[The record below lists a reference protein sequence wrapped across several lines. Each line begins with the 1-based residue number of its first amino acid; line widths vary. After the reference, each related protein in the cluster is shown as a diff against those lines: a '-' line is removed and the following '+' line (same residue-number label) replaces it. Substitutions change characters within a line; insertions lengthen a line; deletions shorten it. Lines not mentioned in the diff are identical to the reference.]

1 MSIKRTATAAGIF
14 LAAALTLTACSTGEP
29 TDPTTEPSET
39 ATPTPTAAATYAP
52 PANEAEAITAAEDA
66 ITRLLEAQ
74 SEINAAGG
82 EGAERYEDLAT
93 GNGLDVYQGNADAIA
108 NGPYANEDGENVD
121 GQSTSEGIIV
131 FEEETAYG
139 QELNGIENGLV
150 LLPGC
155 LDISGYTVTTA
166 DGKPAYRPDSDRNK
180 VEFQVS
186 YDADRKLW
194 LVSDLI
200 EFPGETC

>member
-14 LAAALTLTACSTGEP
+14 LAAALTLSACSTGEP
-29 TDPTTEPSET
+29 TEPTTTPSDSPE
-39 ATPTPTAAATYAP
+39 PTPVATYAP
-52 PANEAEAITAAEDA
+52 PADEAEAITAAEGS

-82 EGAERYEDLAT
+82 EGAERYEDLAS

-121 GQSTSEGIIV
+121 GQSISEGIIV

-139 QELNGIENGLV
+139 QELNGIPNGLV

-155 LDISGYTVTTA
+155 LDTSGYTVTTA
-166 DGKPAYRPDSDRNK
+166 DGKPAYRADSDRNK

-194 LVSDLI
+194 LVSDLV